1 MNAESA
7 LGAYKT
13 SKNELALTD
22 ASPQKLIALLL
33 DRALEHVSKAKGAIH
48 RGEAADMGEAIGKAM
63 TIISSLQASLNF
75 EQGGDIANNLNSL
88 YDYLTQQLLKATSEK
103 NVDYLRE
110 VSGLLSEIK
119 DGWDSIPADMK
130 DFAEQ

>member
-33 DRALEHVSKAKGAIH
+33 DRALEHVSMAKGAID
-48 RGEAADMGEAIGKAM
+48 RGEVADMGEAIGKAM

-75 EQGGDIANNLNSL
+75 EQGGDIANNLDSL
-88 YDYLTQQLLKATSEK
+88 YDYMTQLLLKATSEK

-119 DGWDSIPADMK
+119 DGWDSIPADMRGV
-130 DFAEQ
+130 AE

>member
-13 SKNELALTD
+13 TKNDLALTD

-33 DRALEHVSKAKGAIH
+33 DRALEHVSKARGAMD
-48 RGEAADMGEAIGKAM
+48 RGELADMGEAIGKAM

-75 EQGGDIANNLNSL
+75 EQGGDIANNLDSL
-88 YDYLTQQLLKATSEK
+88 YDFLTQLLLQATSEK
-103 NVDYLRE
+103 NVDYLKE
-110 VSGLLSEIK
+110 VSGLLTEIK
-119 DGWDSIPADMK
+119 DGWDSIPADMR
-130 DFAEQ
+130 DVAE

>member
-33 DRALEHVSKAKGAIH
+33 DRALEHVSMAKGAID
-48 RGEAADMGEAIGKAM
+48 RGEVADMGEAIGKAM

-75 EQGGDIANNLNSL
+75 EQGGDIANNLDSL
-88 YDYLTQQLLKATSEK
+88 YDYLTQRLLQATSEK
-103 NVDYLRE
+103 NVDHLE
-110 VSGLLSEIK
+110 EISGLLREIK
-119 DGWDSIPADMK
+119 GGWDSIPADMK

>member
-13 SKNELALTD
+13 TKNDLAVTD

-33 DRALEHVSKAKGAIH
+33 DRALEHVSKAKGAID
-48 RGEAADMGEAIGKAM
+48 RGEVGDMGEAIGKAM

-75 EQGGDIANNLNSL
+75 EQGGDIAKNLNSL

-119 DGWDSIPADMK
+119 DGWDSIPADVR
-130 DFAEQ
+130 DVAE

>member
-1 MNAESA
+1 MNAKSA

-13 SKNELALTD
+13 TKNDLAVTD

-33 DRALEHVSKAKGAIH
+33 DRALEHVSKAKGAID

-119 DGWDSIPADMK
+119 DGWDSIPADMR
-130 DFAEQ
+130 DVAE

>member
-13 SKNELALTD
+13 TKNDLALTD

-33 DRALEHVSKAKGAIH
+33 DGALEHVSKARGAME
-48 RGEAADMGEAIGKAM
+48 RGEVADMGAAIGKAM

-75 EQGGDIANNLNSL
+75 EQGGDIANNLDSL
-88 YDYLTQQLLKATSEK
+88 YDYMTQLLLQATSEK

-110 VSGLLSEIK
+110 VSGLLCEIK
-119 DGWDSIPADMK
+119 DGWDSIPADMR
-130 DFAEQ
+130 DTTE

>member
-1 MNAESA
+1 MNAKSA

-13 SKNELALTD
+13 TKNDLAVTD

-33 DRALEHVSKAKGAIH
+33 DRALEHVSKAKGAMD
-48 RGEAADMGEAIGKAM
+48 RGELADMGEAIGKAM

-119 DGWDSIPADMK
+119 DGWDSIPADMR
-130 DFAEQ
+130 DVAE

>member
-1 MNAESA
+1 
-7 LGAYKT
+7 
-13 SKNELALTD
+13 
-22 ASPQKLIALLL
+22 
-33 DRALEHVSKAKGAIH
+33 
-48 RGEAADMGEAIGKAM
+48 M

-119 DGWDSIPADMK
+119 DGWDSIPADMR
-130 DFAEQ
+130 DVAE

>member
-1 MNAESA
+1 MNAKSA

-13 SKNELALTD
+13 TKNDLAVTD

-33 DRALEHVSKAKGAIH
+33 DRALEHVSKAKGAID
-48 RGEAADMGEAIGKAM
+48 RGESAGMGEAIGKAM

-75 EQGGDIANNLNSL
+75 EEGGDIANNLDSL
-88 YDYLTQQLLKATSEK
+88 YDYLTQLLLKATSEK
-103 NVDYLRE
+103 NVEYLRE

-119 DGWDSIPADMK
+119 DGWDSIPADMR
-130 DFAEQ
+130 DVAE

>member
-13 SKNELALTD
+13 TKNDLAVTD

-33 DRALEHVSKAKGAIH
+33 DRALEHVSKAKGAID
-48 RGEAADMGEAIGKAM
+48 RGELADMGEAIGKAI

-75 EQGGDIANNLNSL
+75 EQGGDIAKNLNSL

-119 DGWDSIPADMK
+119 DGWDSIPADMR
-130 DFAEQ
+130 DVAE

>member
-13 SKNELALTD
+13 TKNDLAVTD

-33 DRALEHVSKAKGAIH
+33 DRALEHVSKAKGAID
-48 RGEAADMGEAIGKAM
+48 RGEAADTGEAIGKAM
-63 TIISSLQASLNF
+63 TIIGSLQASLNF

-119 DGWDSIPADMK
+119 DGWDSIPADMR
-130 DFAEQ
+130 DVAE

>member
-1 MNAESA
+1 MNAKSA

-13 SKNELALTD
+13 TKNDLAVTD

-33 DRALEHVSKAKGAIH
+33 DRALEHVSMAKGAID
-48 RGEAADMGEAIGKAM
+48 RGEVADMGEAIGKAM

-119 DGWDSIPADMK
+119 DGWDSIPADMR
-130 DFAEQ
+130 DVAE

>member
-1 MNAESA
+1 MNAKSA

-13 SKNELALTD
+13 TKNDLAVTD

-33 DRALEHVSKAKGAIH
+33 DRALEHVSKAKGAID
-48 RGEAADMGEAIGKAM
+48 RGESAGMGEAIGKAM

-75 EQGGDIANNLNSL
+75 EEGGDIANNLDSL
-88 YDYLTQQLLKATSEK
+88 YDYMTQQLLKATSEK

-119 DGWDSIPADMK
+119 DGWDSIPADMR
-130 DFAEQ
+130 DVAE